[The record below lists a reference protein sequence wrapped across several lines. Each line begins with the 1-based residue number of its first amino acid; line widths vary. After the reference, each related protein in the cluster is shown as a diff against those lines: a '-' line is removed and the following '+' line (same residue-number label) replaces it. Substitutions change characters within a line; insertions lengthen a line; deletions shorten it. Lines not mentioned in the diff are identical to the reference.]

1 MRAQKSRNESKPRS
15 EGKAV
20 QRVESNKPDTRARV
34 AARRRSRKHSTP
46 EQQPSAPQRQ
56 ARPAAAPAARTAPGE
71 SLPAGKP
78 LSPTRRQVKRSLA
91 STSDMLQRVRK
102 QARQRGQSS
111 DTVSRVRPRA
121 RRVVLHWLASGR
133 IVSALLFLA
142 SVVALVHLF
151 ISPAF
156 HVQQVQVEGNSVL
169 KNEVVSELSGL
180 QGVPIWFVNRDTTA
194 QRVLQNAYVEDV
206 KISVTLPDRATIKI
220 AERRPEVRWAVG
232 DVQYLVDGS
241 GRVLDIAQE
250 PADPET
256 LVIQDNTN
264 HQLQLKD
271 YIDTDALELA
281 RALTL
286 RLPDELGL
294 TPASIG
300 WDIALGVY
308 IKTDTGQ
315 TIVFGQM
322 DNLERKLAILHH
334 LRQDGTAFTFLDLRP
349 SNPYYRVEG

>member
-1 MRAQKSRNESKPRS
+1 
-15 EGKAV
+15 
-20 QRVESNKPDTRARV
+20 
-34 AARRRSRKHSTP
+34 
-46 EQQPSAPQRQ
+46 
-56 ARPAAAPAARTAPGE
+56 
-71 SLPAGKP
+71 
-78 LSPTRRQVKRSLA
+78 
-91 STSDMLQRVRK
+91 
-102 QARQRGQSS
+102 
-111 DTVSRVRPRA
+111 
-121 RRVVLHWLASGR
+121 VVLHWLASGR

-142 SVVALVHLF
+142 SVAALVHLF
-151 ISPAF
+151 ISPTF
-156 HVQQVQVEGNSVL
+156 HVQRVQVQGNSVL
-169 KNEVVSELSGL
+169 QNELVSELSGL
-180 QGVPIWFVNRDTTA
+180 EGVPIWFVNRDISA
-194 QRVLQNAYVEDV
+194 ERVLQNAYVEDV
-206 KISVTLPDRATIKI
+206 KISVALPDRATIKI

-250 PADPET
+250 PADPDT
-256 LVIQDNTN
+256 LVIQDNTH

-300 WDIALGVY
+300 WDIAMGVY
-308 IKTDTGQ
+308 VKTDAGQ